1 MNKKERDKLEKSLA
15 SYFKEIHKIYT
26 DGDSIHRGMR
36 KKLLETFDE
45 ICILN
50 LHGSSRIGGKT
61 PEGGKDE
68 NVFDIQQG
76 VAIALFVKFGEK

>member
-1 MNKKERDKLEKSLA
+1 
-15 SYFKEIHKIYT
+15 
-26 DGDSIHRGMR
+26 MR
-36 KKLLETFDE
+36 RKLLETFDE

-50 LHGSSRIGGKT
+50 LHGSSRIGEKT

-76 VAIALFVKFGEK
+76 VTIALFIKYGEKA

>member
-1 MNKKERDKLEKSLA
+1 
-15 SYFKEIHKIYT
+15 
-26 DGDSIHRGMR
+26 MR

-45 ICILN
+45 MYILN
-50 LHGSSRIGGKT
+50 LHGSSRIGEKT

-76 VAIALFVKFGEK
+76 VAIALFIKYGEG